1 MNINE
6 NMETF
11 VQQRVATDF
20 VTGDNNCAMTV
31 LRVLSEA
38 FQTPVTQQVIDAAQ
52 CMPGAGGVDH
62 LCGLISGVLMFVG
75 VWGAQQ
81 GLHRQT
87 LRPLTSDFSRA
98 TKERFGSLMCSDLR
112 PVEGCGPLAVAFL
125 TFALRFLETRL
136 DVETLAH

>member
-1 MNINE
+1 MNVNE

-11 VQQRVATDF
+11 VQLRVAAYF

-87 LRPLTSDFSRA
+87 LRPLTSNFSRA
-98 TKERFGSLMCSDLR
+98 IQERFGSLMCSDLR
-112 PVEGCGPLAVAFL
+112 LVEGCGPLAVAFL
-125 TFALRFLETRL
+125 TFTIPYLETRL
-136 DVETLAH
+136 NVEALAR